1 LVEMEPEMVEMGK
14 THVDW
19 AKKYE
24 TISKQM
30 EGQAAELR
38 SLYRKVL
45 MMRYETSL
53 LGLHYLKTS
62 KQLQIV
68 KEMAESVEDEQS
80 VEV

>member
-1 LVEMEPEMVEMGK
+1 
-14 THVDW
+14 
-19 AKKYE
+19 
-24 TISKQM
+24 
-30 EGQAAELR
+30 
-38 SLYRKVL
+38 
-45 MMRYETSL
+45 MRYETSL